1 MAKQYLLLRPNTK
14 PYLNHPSTTQSHQD
28 ADITKAMASDWM
40 NKQTA
45 EISRFADSRMIR
57 LFDSN
62 MLISNT
68 TAVICL
74 DDYHSLDMTWRKE
87 KEVTMLDPRATDFD
101 LMYKQMKAIK
111 EGKAVEKPIYTM
123 FLVAWILLS
132 SSSSPKILVIEGL
145 RAICMLQS
153 LNWIPRSR
161 MITH

>member
-1 MAKQYLLLRPNTK
+1 MLVFISNFSPLKLKLIAKLSSAY
-14 PYLNHPSTTQSHQD
+14 
-28 ADITKAMASDWM
+28 
-40 NKQTA
+40 
-45 EISRFADSRMIR
+45 FR

-132 SSSSPKILVIEGL
+132 SSSSPKILVIEVGCYESKEEVAK
-145 RAICMLQS
+145 RGEV
-153 LNWIPRSR
+153 IPRIKQVPFSKG
-161 MITH
+161 